1 MKGEKKLSSDKKKRS
16 RKKRGAGRVRDR
28 LKFDID
34 TSELYPLSRREEAS
48 FYDDDAPV
56 TENSD
61 IEISAEEG
69 CEQEDPVSDYS
80 GPEALNP
87 KTLNPEGL
95 KTEDF
100 GTEDYDTEDS
110 GAEDFAEEEF
120 YTEEFDKGHFDGE
133 DPGAENSGTEDPGT
147 EDSDTDDYDTEYLDT
162 GYLDTG
168 YYDTEKPGTEEADPD
183 FSDTERSGTFD
194 TAAAAVPDTPAAADI
209 SKRER
214 VSKKFRRFWTRQ
226 RADDFHTVIRTSVVG
241 AFAVVFL
248 MPIVLTITN
257 SLMTKSEI
265 NANYGVIFR
274 NRNGVRVFI
283 SNTVNLKFIPDIVS
297 FEQYFKVLILSPEY
311 LLKFWNSFLYVV
323 PIVVFQLAIASLA
336 AYGFARYRGKVR
348 EVIFFA
354 YIILM
359 LMPYQVT
366 LVPNYLVSKWLNIL
380 DTRWAIWLPGFFS
393 PFAVY
398 MLTKY
403 MRRIPKSIYEA
414 AEIDGAGE
422 WQIFS
427 KICLPNCRGGIASI
441 AILLFIDYWN
451 MVEQPLILLSNDQ
464 LHPLSVFLSKIN
476 SGEISL
482 AFAVA
487 VIYMVLP
494 MMVFLYGEEYL
505 VEGIVY
511 QGGIKE

>member
-1 MKGEKKLSSDKKKRS
+1 M
-16 RKKRGAGRVRDR
+16 RDR
-28 LKFDID
+28 LNIETDPA
-34 TSELYPLSRREEAS
+34 ELYPLMRKEEMDPEKDEGDS
-48 FYDDDAPV
+48 FPD
-56 TENSD
+56 
-61 IEISAEEG
+61 
-69 CEQEDPVSDYS
+69 DPVIDLL
-80 GPEALNP
+80 PEETAA
-87 KTLNPEGL
+87 GI
-95 KTEDF
+95 
-100 GTEDYDTEDS
+100 
-110 GAEDFAEEEF
+110 FAEETVTD
-120 YTEEFDKGHFDGE
+120 YLPEE
-133 DPGAENSGTEDPGT
+133 SGIDFFREETGSDSPREESLSDSLPEQTEDISVLG
-147 EDSDTDDYDTEYLDT
+147 EH
-162 GYLDTG
+162 G
-168 YYDTEKPGTEEADPD
+168 EE
-183 FSDTERSGTFD
+183 
-194 TAAAAVPDTPAAADI
+194 AAAAVSVPAAPVKTPGPSLD
-209 SKRER
+209 ER
-214 VSKKFRRFWTRQ
+214 FRKFWTKKRIEIL
-226 RADDFHTVIRTSVVG
+226 RIVIRTAVAG
-241 AFAVVFL
+241 FFAVLFL

-265 NANYGVIFR
+265 NANYGVIFAK
-274 NRNGVRVFI
+274 RNGVRVFI
-283 SNTVNLKFIPDIVS
+283 SNTVNLKFIPDIVT

-311 LLKFWNSFLYVV
+311 LLKFWNSVIYVV

-336 AYGFARYRGKVR
+336 SYGFARYRGRVR

-366 LVPNYLVSKWLNIL
+366 LVPNYLVSSWLNIL

-422 WQIFS
+422 WQIFT
-427 KICLPNCRGGIASI
+427 KICLPNCKGGLASI

-494 MMVFLYGEEYL
+494 MMVFLYGEESL